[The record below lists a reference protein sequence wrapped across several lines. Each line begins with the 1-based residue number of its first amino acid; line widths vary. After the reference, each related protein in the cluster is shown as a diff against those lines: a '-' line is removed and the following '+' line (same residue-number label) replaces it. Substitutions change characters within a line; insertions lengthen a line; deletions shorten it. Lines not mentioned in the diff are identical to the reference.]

1 VGTKRIS
8 NANLVNLTVIFAMF
22 LWSFSAGV
30 VNISLPTI
38 AQFLDIST
46 AQASWVIIGHMLVLV
61 STLLFFARLSDYIGH
76 KTIFMWGLLIFI
88 ISSYLCGLSL
98 DIYLLIFY
106 RLTMGLGSAMLL
118 SVSPAIISTVSTFDV
133 RGRAFGYISLATTL
147 GLSVGYLVGGFI
159 TENLGWN
166 YVFFLS
172 VPLGVVVLLMAQAHF
187 KHLTFKK
194 EHNHSF
200 DVTGALL
207 SFFFFLVLILTLETM
222 GDTKMPFLYTMI
234 GVLASIVMVLVFVV
248 WELRHPH
255 PLVNLK
261 LFLNPYLSMAVGAAF
276 LTTLILTGTIFLIP
290 FYLELVKSYTTEF
303 SGLLVFASTLLV
315 VVVGPLSGWLSDRLG
330 AKKINTLGA
339 IFLLIALALFTLMD
353 STVGLLFIFMALAIR
368 SLSDGISN
376 PANSK
381 MVISH
386 SPPGML
392 NTVSGLLNAARYFGL
407 VIGVVVFQSIFNNTI
422 SKYALTLDVSASGAL
437 EMTLPIGTLAQ
448 GFQAAFSVGVILSVR
463 GILFTILGCEDNN
476 PAL

>member
-187 KHLTFKK
+187 KISPLKK
-194 EHNHSF
+194 
-200 DVTGALL
+200 
-207 SFFFFLVLILTLETM
+207 
-222 GDTKMPFLYTMI
+222 
-234 GVLASIVMVLVFVV
+234 SIII
-248 WELRHPH
+248 
-255 PLVNLK
+255 PL
-261 LFLNPYLSMAVGAAF
+261 M
-276 LTTLILTGTIFLIP
+276 
-290 FYLELVKSYTTEF
+290 
-303 SGLLVFASTLLV
+303 
-315 VVVGPLSGWLSDRLG
+315 
-330 AKKINTLGA
+330 
-339 IFLLIALALFTLMD
+339 
-353 STVGLLFIFMALAIR
+353 
-368 SLSDGISN
+368 
-376 PANSK
+376 
-381 MVISH
+381 
-386 SPPGML
+386 
-392 NTVSGLLNAARYFGL
+392 
-407 VIGVVVFQSIFNNTI
+407 
-422 SKYALTLDVSASGAL
+422 
-437 EMTLPIGTLAQ
+437 
-448 GFQAAFSVGVILSVR
+448 
-463 GILFTILGCEDNN
+463 
-476 PAL
+476 